1 MVDFDK
7 KPELSKDAEIITGE
21 YDKYSDCIKTK
32 KP

>member
-21 YDKYSDCIKTK
+21 YDKYSDWIKVIF
-32 KP
+32 